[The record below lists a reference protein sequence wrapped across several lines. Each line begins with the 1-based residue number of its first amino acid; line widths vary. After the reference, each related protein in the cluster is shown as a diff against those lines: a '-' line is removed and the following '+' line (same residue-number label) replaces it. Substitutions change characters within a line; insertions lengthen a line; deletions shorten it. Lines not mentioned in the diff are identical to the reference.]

1 MPDDQRLIALL
12 NDRVLRPLIVAR
24 TDDARVQVIGEVLV
38 MQATPIIERVLARA
52 PAAVQPQDRD
62 DIAAT
67 VTLALTRKLHLV
79 PFSADEAIR
88 DFEDYVAKATFNCV
102 QDFVRSHFPQRTR
115 LENRLRYL
123 LARDPRLAIW
133 NSPRGTLCGLASW
146 NESEQFATMIP
157 ETQRRDDEISADG
170 LVTLFE
176 AAGQPVRFE
185 NVAATAA
192 VLWGVTDDPPDEI
205 ADDLADDRPGQAA
218 RFESKQLAEI
228 IWSEIQTLPERQRI
242 ALLLNL
248 RDSVG
253 LNALVLFPLTGV
265 ASFTELASAVGMT
278 PPELAAIWNDLP
290 LDDLRIA
297 GIMNGTRQQII
308 NLRKSA
314 RERLQRRLAR
324 HNHPLR

>member
-12 NDRVLRPLIVAR
+12 NDRVLRPLLDAR
-24 TDDARVQVIGEVLV
+24 TDDARVRVIGELLV

-52 PAAVQPQDRD
+52 PAVVQPHDRD
-62 DIAAT
+62 DIAGT
-67 VTLALTRKLHLV
+67 VTLGLTRKLHLV
-79 PFSADEAIR
+79 PFSADEGIR
-88 DFEDYVAKATFNCV
+88 DFQDYVAKATFNGV
-102 QDFVRSHFPQRTR
+102 QDFVRRHFPQRTR

-123 LARDPRLAIW
+123 LSRDPRLAIW
-133 NSPRGTLCGLASW
+133 DSPRGTLCGLARWS
-146 NESEQFATMIP
+146 ESEEFATILP
-157 ETQRRDDEISADG
+157 DTQRRNDDISADG

-176 AAGQPVRFE
+176 AAGHPVPFQ
-185 NVAATAA
+185 NVAASAA
-192 VLWGVTDDPPDEI
+192 VLWGVTDDPPSEV
-205 ADDLADDRPGQAA
+205 ADDLPDERPGQGA
-218 RFESKQLAEI
+218 RLESKQLAQI

-265 ASFTELASAVGMT
+265 ASFTELASTVGMT
-278 PPELAAIWNDLP
+278 PPEFAAIWNDLP

-324 HNHPLR
+324 RNHPLR